1 MLTTLAL
8 GCAGLAVLA
17 TSFLSGVVG
26 MAGGM
31 ILMGILLL
39 MMDVTAA
46 MVLYG
51 VTQTAANGW
60 RACSG
65 ECMSTGPSSTATWS
79 APLPCLP

>member
-8 GCAGLAVLA
+8 GFAGLAVLA

-31 ILMGILLL
+31 ILMGILLM

-51 VTQTAANGW
+51 VTQIAANGW
-60 RACSG
+60 RACSD
-65 ECMSTGPSSTATWS
+65 ERMSTGPSSAATWS
-79 APLPCLP
+79 APLSCLP

>member
-1 MLTTLAL
+1 MINLLAL
-8 GCAGLAVLA
+8 GLDGLAVLA

-26 MAGGM
+26 MAGSM

-65 ECMSTGPSSTATWS
+65 ERMSTGPSSTAIWS
-79 APLPCLP
+79 ASLPCSR